1 VCWKKMS
8 RRASLCQRAEKGLA
22 ICPEEQKRTSRVRF
36 PDELVFLDD
45 IKENDL
51 LAAKAMLRRASIKI
65 DINAIGDSGIILYT
79 QIQSLVSL
87 LTYRTVYRTLIFTYI
102 YTYIGLH
109 TYIGL
114 RTNKHNYCIILI
126 NLYSAS
132 RSMSLSKALPTT
144 ASILCRS

>member
-1 VCWKKMS
+1 MS

-22 ICPEEQKRTSRVRF
+22 ICREEKKRSWRVRF

-51 LAAKAMLRRASIKI
+51 LAAKAMLRRASIKL

-114 RTNKHNYCIILI
+114 RTNKHNYCIIGLLI
-126 NLYSAS
+126 NLYNAS